1 MTRLLVMVAA
11 AGLLTACA
19 SGPTI
24 VANTSPDADFRQ
36 FQTFGFMDQLGTDRS
51 SGVRTPLSTMLMAA
65 ASQEMAA
72 RGLTRSDDPDLLID
86 FMVFTEDRMDVRQTP
101 TSTVHRSNWH
111 RGFTTWPAY
120 QTTVRQY
127 TQGSLIIDLIDP
139 RANRL
144 IAEGSAQN
152 RLSNTEFS
160 QEQINDIVG
169 QVLSGIWAN

>member
-1 MTRLLVMVAA
+1 MKRLLVLLAA
-11 AGLLTACA
+11 TGLLAACA

-51 SGVRTPLSTMLMAA
+51 SGVRTPLSSMLMAA

-72 RGLTRSDDPDLLID
+72 RGLTQSSDPDLLID
-86 FMVFTEDRMDVRQTP
+86 FMVFTEERMDIRQTP

-111 RGFTTWPAY
+111 RGFSTWPAY

-127 TQGSLIIDLIDP
+127 TQGSLLIDLIDP
-139 RANRL
+139 RGNRL
-144 IAEGSAQN
+144 IAEGAAQSRIN
-152 RLSNTEFS
+152 STELT
-160 QEQINDIVG
+160 QQQANDIVG
-169 QVLSGIWAN
+169 QILNGIWAN

>member
-1 MTRLLVMVAA
+1 MKRLLAVLATT
-11 AGLLTACA
+11 GLLAACA

-36 FQTFGFMDQLGTDRS
+36 FQTFGFMDPLGTDRS
-51 SGVRTPLSTMLMAA
+51 SGVRTPLSTRLMAA

-72 RGLTRSDDPDLLID
+72 RGLTQSDDPDLLVD
-86 FMVFTEDRMDVRQTP
+86 FMVFTEDRIDVRQTP
-101 TSTVHRSNWH
+101 TTTVHRSYWN
-111 RGFTTWPAY
+111 RGFSTWPTY

-139 RANRL
+139 RGNRL

-152 RLSNTEFS
+152 RMNNTEFT
-160 QEQINDIVG
+160 QQQINDIVG
-169 QVLSGIWAN
+169 QVLNGIWAN